1 MVGRGPPYVMLL
13 ALDVGSSSVKAALLD
28 GTRVVAHA
36 TSPYGTDY
44 GGDRAEVPVQR
55 IEAAIRL
62 AVAELDASEAIA
74 VGVTGMGPAWLAMD
88 ADGHAITPVVTH
100 QDRRSLPQAK
110 RIERTVG
117 RKRHL
122 DLAGNRP
129 TPGGISSTTAAWF
142 AAETDVIGRAF
153 MLGHLPTYLLHKLT
167 GAWSIDPSNA
177 GFSGLMDVTT
187 GDWSDE
193 LCAAANVPRD
203 KLPPIRDAA
212 DVLGEISKPNPESAK
227 GSASGLRRGA
237 TRDNDLNIPPNLPAF
252 GGYVDGS
259 GAILVAGATP
269 GRLVHSAGSTDVLAL
284 CLDRPMPRDGLLC
297 RPLGTGGLWVSAA
310 TCASGGSSLDWLKKL
325 LFAEVDY
332 ASFDE
337 KIRAAADAAPP
348 AERFRPYLAGDR
360 QRVTQPSARFAGLT
374 LSTGRDELL
383 AGVVHSLIAD
393 NLDRLGR
400 LLQLADD
407 AGVTVDRNVTQTGG
421 AAALADAM
429 HARWPGDWS
438 FADAPDATLRGL
450 GALHDASR
458 SPTGD

>member
-1 MVGRGPPYVMLL
+1 MLL
-13 ALDVGSSSVKAALLD
+13 ALDIGSSSVKAALLD
-28 GTRVVAHA
+28 GTRLVAHA
-36 TSPYGTDY
+36 ASPYGTVY
-44 GGDRAEVPVQR
+44 AGDRAEVPVER

-62 AVAELDASEAIA
+62 AVAELDLAKATA

-88 ADGHAITPVVTH
+88 AAGRALTPVVTH
-100 QDRRSLPQAK
+100 QDRRSLQQAK
-110 RIERTVG
+110 RIEQTVG
-117 RKRHL
+117 RRRHL
-122 DLAGNRP
+122 ALAGNRP

-142 AAETDVIGRAF
+142 AAETDVIGRAA

-167 GAWSIDPSNA
+167 GVWSVDPSNA
-177 GFSGLMDVTT
+177 GFSGLMDVAT

-212 DVLGEISKPNPESAK
+212 DVLGE
-227 GSASGLRRGA
+227 

-259 GAILVAGATP
+259 GAILVAGATS
-269 GRLVHSAGSTDVLAL
+269 GKLVHSAGSTDVLAL
-284 CLDRPMPRDGLLC
+284 CLDRPLPRDGLLC

-310 TCASGGSSLDWLKKL
+310 TCASGGSSLEWLKTL

-337 KIRAAADAAPP
+337 KIRAAAESPPP

-374 LSTGRDELL
+374 LATGRD
-383 AGVVHSLIAD
+383 
-393 NLDRLGR
+393 
-400 LLQLADD
+400 
-407 AGVTVDRNVTQTGG
+407 
-421 AAALADAM
+421 
-429 HARWPGDWS
+429 
-438 FADAPDATLRGL
+438 AT
-450 GALHDASR
+450 SCEPSSIR
-458 SPTGD
+458 SSTTT